1 MQDPP
6 AGAVGP
12 RLAFDKTI
20 QCGATPEDHRGD
32 SWTMQSSAS
41 GRRISSSAAL
51 SMMCWIGRPASASV
65 SSGADDGRPAG
76 RGHRRPE
83 GGQPLPGAPAGACSS
98 SACRSTGSARGA
110 VAIRGDCSAGALGTQ
125 RCAPKIS
132 RPASRGPAASGRFG
146 PPLSRADCEAI
157 WLADWRRARAGL
169 RGHRRA
175 AHGTRPPC
183 RRARRRCAR
192 RR

>member
-20 QCGATPEDHRGD
+20 QCGAMPEDHCGN
-32 SWTMQSSAS
+32 SWTMRSSAS

-65 SSGADDGRPAG
+65 SSGADDGRPAAVVIG
-76 RGHRRPE
+76 DRRAGSRVWARQPGPVRAPRPGPRAHRVGPLQSAATARQGH
-83 GGQPLPGAPAGACSS
+83 
-98 SACRSTGSARGA
+98 
-110 VAIRGDCSAGALGTQ
+110 LGTQ

-146 PPLSRADCEAI
+146 PPLSRADCAAI
-157 WLADWRRARAGL
+157 WLADWRRARAGP

-183 RRARRRCAR
+183 RRVRRRCAR